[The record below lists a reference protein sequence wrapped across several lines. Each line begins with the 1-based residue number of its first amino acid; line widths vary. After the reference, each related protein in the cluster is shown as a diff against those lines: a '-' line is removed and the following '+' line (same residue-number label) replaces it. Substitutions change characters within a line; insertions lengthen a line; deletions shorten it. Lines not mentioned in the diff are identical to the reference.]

1 MKRIGLLILTFLFL
15 AGCSEIMEKS
25 YEGDVWN
32 VEFEADQTVE
42 AEETSSIT
50 FTYLPNNP
58 EDVDTFGFV
67 SSTGITKLG
76 IPLDQN
82 GMHTDNSGCRGCA
95 QTVDNPIDIDMTW
108 VTVDGEE
115 FEKSITLN

>member
-1 MKRIGLLILTFLFL
+1 MKRIVLLLLTFTLFL

-32 VEFEADQTVE
+32 VEFEA
-42 AEETSSIT
+42 EETSSIT
-50 FTYLPNNP
+50 FTYLPSNP
-58 EDVDTFGFV
+58 EDIDTFGFV